1 MKNKSVLFITIL
13 SIIILFHNC
22 SKEENLILNEEY
34 ITVSDL
40 HQYCGTRHYFN
51 RTKCNECSKKCDGK
65 EVKIKGH
72 FYSDGFNNLS
82 NNTMVEL
89 PLKDIRNGYSISINF
104 NSNDTAIINKILLSN
119 ETDMCYI
126 KGTVKSV
133 CDAGWVLIS
142 INLLDDE
149 DIFYKSEIN
158 Y

>member
-82 NNTMVEL
+82 NNILRCRSNCVSRKLRFPSKKSLSALNLSTISKRCQAASIKSLVDSGTEMV
-89 PLKDIRNGYSISINF
+89 S
-104 NSNDTAIINKILLSN
+104 
-119 ETDMCYI
+119 
-126 KGTVKSV
+126 
-133 CDAGWVLIS
+133 
-142 INLLDDE
+142 
-149 DIFYKSEIN
+149 
-158 Y
+158 